1 MTPDYERAA
10 LKATEILIRFGISS
24 APVSPLPIL
33 KRIPGVVVTTYQ
45 SMSDKTNQDR
55 ACLLSMFNGRSQDAF
70 TAVNMKDGKPQYI
83 VTYNQLLSTVI
94 IQRALAR
101 ELGHIV
107 LGHDGSLPEE
117 IRNLE
122 AVAFANHL
130 LCPRPLIHLILAS
143 GTRLTVETFGSVTG
157 CYDHCLS
164 CIRKLPAVHVPAE
177 MNRTVRD
184 NFMPY
189 FLNFFDYQRS
199 AAPKDVTALADF
211 GTFMD
216 GYEE

>member
-10 LKATEILIRFGISS
+10 LKATEILIQFGITS
-24 APVSPLPIL
+24 APVDPLPIL

-45 SMSDKTNQDR
+45 SMSDSMNQDR
-55 ACLLSMFNGRSQDAF
+55 SCLLSMFNGRSQDAF
-70 TAVNMKDGKPQYI
+70 TAVNMHDGKPQYI
-83 VTYNQLLSTVI
+83 VTFNQLLPSVI
-94 IQRALAR
+94 IQRSLAR

-107 LGHDGSLPEE
+107 LGHDGTLPEDV
-117 IRNLE
+117 RHQE
-122 AVAFANHL
+122 AVCFANHL
-130 LCPRPLIHLILAS
+130 LCPRPLIRLILAA
-143 GTRLTVETFGSVTG
+143 GIRLTVETFGSVTG

-164 CIRKLPAVHVPAE
+164 CIRKLPATHVPAE
-177 MNRTVRD
+177 LNRTVRD

-199 AAPKDVTALADF
+199 AALKDGTALADF
-211 GTFMD
+211 GTYMD

>member
-1 MTPDYERAA
+1 
-10 LKATEILIRFGISS
+10 
-24 APVSPLPIL
+24 
-33 KRIPGVVVTTYQ
+33 
-45 SMSDKTNQDR
+45 MSDKINQDR

-70 TAVNMKDGKPQYI
+70 TAVNMKDGKLQYI

-130 LCPRPLIHLILAS
+130 LCPRPLIQLILAS

-189 FLNFFDYQRS
+189 FLNFFDYHRS